1 MHSPC
6 SQVTVLSQV
15 SGNSSA
21 FAFRQRDISRS
32 TILVEKKLRTIVRY
46 PPLSLSLSLIY
57 RVMCNRIKRGEGGG
71 IYFDSTSRGFS
82 FFQTNNS
89 WSSQSLPPTIHSEFF

>member
-71 IYFDSTSRGFS
+71 DLFRFHVAWIFILSD
-82 FFQTNNS
+82 
-89 WSSQSLPPTIHSEFF
+89 E